1 MSISPN
7 RLEEIVRDVVRQ
19 HLPNL
24 APQPSPSAPSKE
36 STAASTCELSGARS
50 FKKKLAAGEVTYGLW
65 ITLESPS
72 LTEIAAR
79 LGFDWIVIDAEH
91 GHLDLRVVMEH
102 IRVANLSGLTA
113 FVRVSDIHKG
123 LIKRIMD
130 IGADGILVPQARS
143 ADEISEAVK
152 YAKYPPDGIRGIGAE
167 RSTRWA
173 LNIESCVQSANDQT
187 LVIPLLETAEA
198 GDDLD
203 RILELPGIDALF
215 LGPHDFAATSG
226 HPGTAGHP
234 DVSRRLSELRH
245 QAKAAGKPL
254 GIVAF
259 ALEDIA
265 RRRDEG
271 FTMIGLGFDT
281 GFFIRAA
288 QAALEHAG
296 KPVSPEA
303 WY

>member
-1 MSISPN
+1 MVSC
-7 RLEEIVRDVVRQ
+7 D
-19 HLPNL
+19 LPG
-24 APQPSPSAPSKE
+24 A
-36 STAASTCELSGARS
+36 LSLKR
-50 FKKKLAAGEVTYGLW
+50 KLAAGEVTYGLW

-79 LGFDWIVIDAEH
+79 LGFDWVVIDAEH
-91 GHLDLRVVMEH
+91 GHLDLKVVMEH
-102 IRVANLSGLTA
+102 LRVANLSGLTA
-113 FVRVSDIHKG
+113 LVRVSDIQQG

-143 ADEISEAVK
+143 AEEMSAAVS
-152 YAKYPPDGIRGIGAE
+152 YAKYPPEGIRGIGAE

-173 LNIESCVQSANDQT
+173 SNIGNCVQRANDQT

-198 GDDLD
+198 GRDLD
-203 RILELPGIDALF
+203 RVLQVPGIDALF

-226 HPGTAGHP
+226 HPGVAGHP
-234 DVSRRLSELRH
+234 DVTRRLDELRQ
-245 QAKAAGKPL
+245 QARAAGKPL

-259 ALEDIA
+259 SPEDIA

-288 QAALEHAG
+288 REALERAG
-296 KPVSPEA
+296 KIISPRA
-303 WY
+303 WN